1 MALVEAAEDPPAP
14 DAEPN
19 AAPREANEPALLEAK
34 EVRVDRGGAPELE
47 NLSFTSAAKASERAV
62 VLGAPRAFFD
72 ACAGIERVKSGD
84 LRIAGVEAHEAARSG
99 RTAASPASMRV
110 PEKWT
115 LLDLATWSA
124 RLGGASKVRA
134 EVGAHRALGRLDL
147 RDESRAPLAK
157 TSPHVRALAP
167 LVAAMATQAPLILL
181 EDPTTQLPAD
191 LARAVAKRIVA
202 ALDDVTWIFFTGHI
216 GLGSPFAL
224 HADEA
229 IVIGGGRVAQGAVA
243 EVAAREGTY
252 AVRIHGE
259 ARTFAKLVTSK
270 GGTSKGDGDDLLV
283 DLGEKL
289 RTRDLFD
296 LAEEAHS
303 VIVELR
309 PLSRA
314 FV

>member
-1 MALVEAAEDPPAP
+1 MDASEDQAAP
-14 DAEPN
+14 EPEPK
-19 AAPREANEPALLEAK
+19 AAPREANEPALLEA
-34 EVRVDRGGAPELE
+34 ENVRIDRDGVPELE
-47 NLSFTSAAKASERAV
+47 NLSFTSTAMASERAV
-62 VLGAPRAFFD
+62 VLGAPRSFFE
-72 ACAGIERVKSGD
+72 ACAGIERAKSGE
-84 LRIAGVEAHEAARSG
+84 LRICGTVADEAARAG
-99 RTAASPASMRV
+99 KTAASPASMRF

-124 RLGGASKVRA
+124 RLGGVSKSRA
-134 EVGAHRALGRLDL
+134 EIGAHQALSSLDL
-147 RDESRAPLAK
+147 RGDSRVVLAK
-157 TSPHVRALAP
+157 APVHVRALAP
-167 LVAAMATQAPLILL
+167 LVAALATQAPVLL
-181 EDPTTQLPAD
+181 FEDPTTQLPSD
-191 LARAVAKRIVA
+191 LARALAKRVVT
-202 ALDDVTWIFFTGHI
+202 ALEGTTWILFTGHI
-216 GLGSPFAL
+216 GLSSPFAL
-224 HADEA
+224 HAEEA
-229 IVIGGGRVAQGAVA
+229 IVIGGGKVSQGAVA

-270 GGTSKGDGDDLLV
+270 GGTSKGDGDELLI

-296 LAEEAHS
+296 LADEAHS

>member
-1 MALVEAAEDPPAP
+1 MEASEDPKAPEAEAA
-14 DAEPN
+14 AEAN
-19 AAPREANEPALLEAK
+19 EANEPALLEAR
-34 EVRVDRGGAPELE
+34 EVRVDRGGVPELE
-47 NLSFTSAAKASERAV
+47 NLSFTSAAKAHERAI
-62 VLGAPRAFFD
+62 VLGAPRAFFE
-72 ACAGIERVKSGD
+72 ACAGIAPVKSGE
-84 LRIAGVEAHEAARSG
+84 LRVAGIEAGEAARSG
-99 RTAASPASMRV
+99 RTAASPASLRV

-115 LLDLATWSA
+115 LLDLAVWSA
-124 RLGGASKVRA
+124 RLGGASKSHA

-147 RDESRAPLAK
+147 RDAASGPLAK
-157 TSPHVRALAP
+157 AQPHVRALAP
-167 LVAAMATQAPLILL
+167 LVAALATQAPLVVL
-181 EDPTTQLPAD
+181 EDPTPQLPID
-191 LARAVAKRIVA
+191 LARAVAKRIVT
-202 ALDDVTWIFFTGHI
+202 ALDDLTWIFFTGHI

-229 IVIGGGRVAQGAVA
+229 IVIGGAKVAQGAVA
-243 EVAAREGTY
+243 EVASREGTY

-283 DLGEKL
+283 DLGKNL